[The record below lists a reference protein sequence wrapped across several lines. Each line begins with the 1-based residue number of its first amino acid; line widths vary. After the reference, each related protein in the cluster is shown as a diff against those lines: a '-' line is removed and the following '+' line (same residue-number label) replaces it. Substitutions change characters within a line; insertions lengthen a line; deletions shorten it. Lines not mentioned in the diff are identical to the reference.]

1 MDETRDGK
9 SAVFVS
15 REIDVLDSKILFW
28 TYLLTEE
35 LRNEGCCCCFWA
47 SKVEVSAGRPKFRP
61 AWDLSSDWTS
71 FRVLLA
77 LLSVRNHCQHSIKF
91 LPRYCIL
98 TIACSTQQF

>member
-15 REIDVLDSKILFW
+15 REIDVLDSKIFFG

-47 SKVEVSAGRPKFRP
+47 RLRSPPAGR
-61 AWDLSSDWTS
+61 S
-71 FRVLLA
+71 
-77 LLSVRNHCQHSIKF
+77 SVRLGTLAPIGRHFAYFWLYS
-91 LPRYCIL
+91 
-98 TIACSTQQF
+98 QFEIIVNIQ